1 MAPSPSLPLLPP
13 GRHPLDATDRPLV
26 DALLLTGEPSDGD
39 ITTAARL
46 IIRYRDSVLSPD
58 LVIKLRQALNRWGL
72 TEDQLM
78 VRSRVIWASGWRP
91 APVDQPAEVGSG
103 ADVEG

>member
-1 MAPSPSLPLLPP
+1 
-13 GRHPLDATDRPLV
+13 
-26 DALLLTGEPSDGD
+26 
-39 ITTAARL
+39 
-46 IIRYRDSVLSPD
+46 
-58 LVIKLRQALNRWGL
+58 
-72 TEDQLM
+72 M